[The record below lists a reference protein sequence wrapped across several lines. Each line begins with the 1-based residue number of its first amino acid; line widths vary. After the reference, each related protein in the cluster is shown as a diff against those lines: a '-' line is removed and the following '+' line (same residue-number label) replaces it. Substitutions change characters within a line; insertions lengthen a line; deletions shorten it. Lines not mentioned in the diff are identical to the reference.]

1 MEKSLLIL
9 NTSTGN
15 FLIDIDTIVRIE
27 ASSNYSKIYLSVAMG
42 SIKML
47 VTAKVLKWFEERLP
61 PEYFTR
67 LHRSHLVNNRFLQT
81 HQCNGKAFE
90 LQNGKIIEI
99 SRRRRKEVMM
109 KLLLPQQYRVAVS
122 AKNLPNS
129 LLSC

>member
-15 FLIDIDTIVRIE
+15 FLIDVNTIVHIE

-42 SIKML
+42 NMKML

-61 PEYFTR
+61 QDCFTR

-81 HQCNGKAFE
+81 NQPSAKAFE
-90 LQNGKIIEI
+90 LQNGKVIEI

-109 KLLLPQQYRVAVS
+109 KLLLPQQHQVAPS
-122 AKNLPNS
+122 ADVLPGS
-129 LLSC
+129 LLTC

>member
-15 FLIDIDTIVRIE
+15 FLIDVNTIIRIE

-42 SIKML
+42 NIKKL

-61 PEYFTR
+61 QECFTR

-81 HQCNGKAFE
+81 YQSGDIAFE
-90 LQNGKIIEI
+90 LDNGKVIEI
-99 SRRRRKEVMM
+99 SRRRKKLVMT
-109 KLLLPQQYRVAVS
+109 KLLHYSNAS
-122 AKNLPNS
+122 
-129 LLSC
+129 

>member
-1 MEKSLLIL
+1 MEKSFLIL

-42 SIKML
+42 NITML
-47 VTAKVLKWFEERLP
+47 VTAKVLKWFEEKLP
-61 PEYFTR
+61 PECFTR

-81 HQCNGKAFE
+81 HQRNAKAFK
-90 LQNGKIIEI
+90 LQNGKIIGI

-109 KLLLPQQYRVAVS
+109 KLLLPQQYQVAV
-122 AKNLPNS
+122 AAEVLPNN
-129 LLSC
+129 LLTC